1 MTNQKDTLSLLSA
14 SAAALSQTTNL
25 AYHSYGSASTKIK
38 GTDLFD
44 QPLDELY
51 YVEKGTS
58 QPKDFH
64 AYQIE
69 WLKKIL
75 TRDDWTADDLET
87 ALATSSIKPHCPLP
101 SGEIL
106 YHATISS
113 SAVLITYPIELMALA
128 TVKDYQSEI
137 RKVFNEKLLVIES
150 KPNYI
155 TTAKALK
162 KALNGKD
169 ISKLNGILLRHFGL
183 LTFANDLNEAYALAI
198 EINEKIKDYL
208 KDQVNTISGLIVP
221 AAQAEP
227 IREQLVILRKKLS
240 QAAGTPVL
248 LRTWQNDSAQQINT
262 DAKFRALL
270 QSGASIINQKKA
282 FPIPPIDPNTLP
294 EKLPATNIL
303 LDKSIGLSI
312 SAGDPKELNR
322 AATLADHAL
331 QTIWIASQLA
341 EPKTLPYDQIE
352 DFSILSHPP
361 LDKCTMFTGEVA
373 MVTGAASGIGRG
385 CVLSLLSRGA
395 AVVGLDISPSIKE
408 VSDSPAY
415 LGLICDLTDE
425 QAVADAFEKTVLAY
439 GGLDML
445 VLNAGIFT
453 SSCNIESLSLEVW
466 QKVMRVN
473 LDANLTIMR
482 EAYKLLKHAPKHG
495 RVLINAS
502 RNVPAPG
509 PGAAAYSVSKAGLT
523 QLGRVAAL
531 EWGKDGIRV
540 NMINPHAVFD
550 TGIWT
555 DEVLKSR
562 AEKYGITVEEYK
574 TNNVLHVEL
583 TSHDIGELVAEMLGP
598 VFSKTTGAQVPADGG
613 SNRVI

>member
-1 MTNQKDTLSLLSA
+1 MTNQKDTPSILST
-14 SAAALSQTTNL
+14 SAAMLSQTPNL
-25 AYHSYGSASTKIK
+25 AYHTYGSASLKIK
-38 GTDLFD
+38 GTDLFG

-51 YVEKGTS
+51 YVEKGAS
-58 QPKDFH
+58 QPEDFH
-64 AYQIE
+64 AYQTE

-75 TRDDWTADDLET
+75 TRNAWPADDLEA
-87 ALATSSIKPHCPLP
+87 ALAASCVNPHCPLP
-101 SGEIL
+101 STEIL
-106 YHATISS
+106 CHALIGSP
-113 SAVLITYPIELMALA
+113 AVLITHPVELMALA
-128 TVKDYQSEI
+128 SAKDHQAEI
-137 RKVFNEKLLVIES
+137 DKVFNEKLLIIKSE
-150 KPNYI
+150 PDFIN
-155 TTAKALK
+155 TARVLK
-162 KALNGKD
+162 ETLGSDD
-169 ISKLNGILLRHFGL
+169 ISKRNGILLRHFGL
-183 LTFANDLNEAYALAI
+183 LTFANDLNKAYALAI

-208 KDQVNTISGLIVP
+208 KDQVNAISELT
-221 AAQAEP
+221 ASDAQSKP

-262 DAKFRALL
+262 DTKFRALL
-270 QSGASIINQKKA
+270 QSGTSSIYQKKA
-282 FPIPPIDPNTLP
+282 FPLPPLDPNAIP
-294 EKLPATNIL
+294 EKLPTANIL
-303 LDKSIGLSI
+303 LDTSFGLGI
-312 SAGDPKELNR
+312 SAGDPIALKKV
-322 AATLADHAL
+322 ATLADHTL
-331 QTIWIASQLA
+331 QIIWIASQIA
-341 EPKTLPYDQIE
+341 EPEMLPYDQVK
-352 DFSILSHPP
+352 DFPALSHAP
-361 LDKCTMFTGEVA
+361 LDKSTMFTGEVA
-373 MVTGAASGIGRG
+373 MVTGAASGIGHG

-425 QAVADAFEKTVLAY
+425 QAVADAFEKTALAY

-453 SSCNIESLSLEVW
+453 SSCNIDALSLEIW

-482 EAYKLLKHAPKHG
+482 EAYKLLKHAPKRG
-495 RVLINAS
+495 RVLINSS

-509 PGAAAYSVSKAGLT
+509 PGASAYSVSKAGLT

-531 EWGKDGIRV
+531 EWGKDGICV

-613 SNRVI
+613 SDRVI

>member
-1 MTNQKDTLSLLSA
+1 MTNQKDTPSILST
-14 SAAALSQTTNL
+14 SAAMLSQTPNL
-25 AYHSYGSASTKIK
+25 AYHTYGSASLKIK
-38 GTDLFD
+38 GIDLFG

-51 YVEKGTS
+51 YVEKGAS
-58 QPKDFH
+58 QPEDFH
-64 AYQIE
+64 AYQTE
-69 WLKKIL
+69 VLKKIL
-75 TRDDWTADDLET
+75 TRNDWTADDLEA
-87 ALATSSIKPHCPLP
+87 ALAVSRVNPHCPLP
-101 SGEIL
+101 SAEIL
-106 YHATISS
+106 YHALISS
-113 SAVLITYPIELMALA
+113 PAVLITNPIKLMALA
-128 TVKDYQSEI
+128 SAKNYQTEI
-137 RKVFNEKLLVIES
+137 HKIFNGKLLVINSE
-150 KPNYI
+150 PDFI

-162 KALNGKD
+162 EALSSDD
-169 ISKLNGILLRHFGL
+169 ISKRNGILLRHFGL
-183 LTFANDLNEAYALAI
+183 LTFANDLNESYALALKI
-198 EINEKIKDYL
+198 DEKIKDYL
-208 KDQVNTISGLIVP
+208 QGQVNAISGLMVST
-221 AAQAEP
+221 AQAEP
-227 IREQLVILRKKLS
+227 IREKLVVLRKKLS
-240 QAAGTPVL
+240 QAAGGPIL

-262 DAKFRALL
+262 DTKFRALL
-270 QSGASIINQKKA
+270 QSGTSSINQKKA
-282 FPIPPIDPNTLP
+282 FPLPPLDPNAIP
-294 EKLPATNIL
+294 EKLLTANIL
-303 LDKSIGLSI
+303 LDTSFGLGI
-312 SAGDPKELNR
+312 SAGDPIALKR
-322 AATLADHAL
+322 VATLADHSL
-331 QTIWIASQLA
+331 QTAWIASQLA
-341 EPKTLPYDQIE
+341 EPETLPYDQIE
-352 DFSILSHPP
+352 DFPILSHAP
-361 LDKCTMFTGEVA
+361 LDKSTMFTGEVA

-395 AVVGLDISPSIKE
+395 AVIGLDINPSIKE

-425 QAVADAFEKTVLAY
+425 QAVANAFEKTVLAY

-453 SSCNIESLSLEVW
+453 SSCNIDSLSLEIW

-482 EAYKLLKHAPKHG
+482 EAYKLLKHAPKRG
-495 RVLINAS
+495 RVLINSS

-509 PGAAAYSVSKAGLT
+509 PGASAYSVSKAGLT

-531 EWGKDGIRV
+531 EWGKDGICV

-613 SNRVI
+613 SDRVI